1 MDLSLAVEHW
11 ARSTPDRIAV
21 ASAKEELTFGQL
33 MLRAQGLS
41 TRLRRHPG
49 LRVGIHTQ
57 DPVAMAVG
65 FHAAVLAGKSLV
77 VLDPAWPQE
86 QLAATARRLGAALV
100 VTAPEHAAV
109 LQNLGFSTHSVP
121 VDGAGPLHPVRPAS
135 AERELLVICTSG
147 SSGEPKAIVRSQGSW
162 QQSLSSGAAI
172 LGAVPAAL
180 TLCPG
185 PISHGLG
192 LYALVESLH
201 TGGTLL
207 ASGRWNTD
215 TARTLLGRY
224 ACTRIVSVPTI
235 IQRLLDASPDGALD
249 SLNTV
254 VSGGEP
260 LPAPTVE
267 TIFTDTPAT
276 ACTEYYGSSEHSL
289 IAYRHREPGEEPA
302 GNFIGIPFPGVKVH
316 IHREEGASPGGAIF
330 VDSPFNAEGYD
341 SSGAVCINRCGA
353 STSVG
358 DLGRLLDDGRLELH
372 GRGGA
377 MLNLNGNNVHPG
389 EIAQAFA
396 RLGLA
401 DVRIRMSLRGGSK
414 TLLAYTCTEPQP
426 GPELAGRLRELLP
439 SYKIPRELVFLERWP
454 MTSSGKIADAE
465 LPDSSIPDL
474 AKVTLR

>member
-1 MDLSLAVEHW
+1 M
-11 ARSTPDRIAV
+11 

-33 MLRAQGLS
+33 LLRAQVLS
-41 TRLRRHPG
+41 AHLRRSPG
-49 LRVGIHTQ
+49 LRVGIRTQ

-65 FHAAVLAGKSLV
+65 FHAAVLAGKALV

-86 QLAATARRLGAALV
+86 LLTASARRLGATSV
-100 VTAPEHAAV
+100 VTDPDQATV
-109 LQNLGFSTHSVP
+109 LQDLGFSTHPVP
-121 VDGAGPLHPVRPAS
+121 VDATGPLRPVRPAS
-135 AERELLVICTSG
+135 PERELLVICTSG
-147 SSGEPKAIVRSQGSW
+147 SSGEPKAIVRSQDSW
-162 QQSLSSGAAI
+162 QESLASGAAV
-172 LGAVPAAL
+172 LGAVPAAV

-215 TARTLLGRY
+215 TVRTLLGRY

-235 IQRLLDASPDGALD
+235 IQRLLDTAADGALA
-249 SLNTV
+249 SLATV

-267 TIFTDTPAT
+267 TIFAQTPAT

-289 IAYRHREPGEEPA
+289 IAYRRHWPGEAPG
-302 GNFIGIPFPGVKVH
+302 GNFIGIPFPGVKLH
-316 IHREEGASPGGAIF
+316 IHRGKQSSPEGAIF
-330 VDSPFNAEGYD
+330 VDSPFNASGYD
-341 SSGAVCINRCGA
+341 SSGAVSIDRCGA

-358 DLGRLLDDGRLELH
+358 DLGRLLADGRLELL

-389 EIAQAFA
+389 EIVQAFA

-401 DVRIRMSLRGGSK
+401 DIRIRMVSREGKK

-474 AKVTLR
+474 AKVALR